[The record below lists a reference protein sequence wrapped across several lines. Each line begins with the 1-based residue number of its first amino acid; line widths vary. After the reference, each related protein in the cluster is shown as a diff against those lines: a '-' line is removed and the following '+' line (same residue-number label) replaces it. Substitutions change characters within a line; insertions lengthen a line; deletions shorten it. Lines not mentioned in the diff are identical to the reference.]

1 RGREEAQQWNA
12 LPHQAS
18 QRVQR
23 RVSRYPRLIV
33 SPGKVY
39 RVLRIDVEEGEQFPQ
54 NAPRVSLEIL
64 VEKNAHSLAG
74 EKSEEPA
81 EIGGVLA
88 VVDDRG
94 PDIGPVQGSLEA

>member
-1 RGREEAQQWNA
+1 LAVEVHDQGSISWVDPELRPRPMVHAADQPSHHGREEAQQWNA

-33 SPGKVY
+33 SPGEVY

-54 NAPRVSLEIL
+54 NAPRVSLQIL
-64 VEKNAHSLAG
+64 VEKNTHSLAG
-74 EKSEEPA
+74 
-81 EIGGVLA
+81 
-88 VVDDRG
+88 
-94 PDIGPVQGSLEA
+94 